1 MQYRETAKK
10 IRKRDYGL
18 GKLIFNIYSEV
29 PKSQTRKK
37 LQNGKIFKE
46 IKIRTFHSKTEFN
59 SEGHKI

>member
-1 MQYRETAKK
+1 M
-10 IRKRDYGL
+10 GL
-18 GKLIFNIYSEV
+18 GNSFSTYIQKYQRVKLE
-29 PKSQTRKK
+29 KK